1 VDPAFEGFFAGLLKS
16 KTDAAV
22 AEARKLHH
30 ALRLIEI
37 SLGDPEV
44 AQGIRI
50 NHSAKF
56 LLEGT
61 SKNQQDT

>member
-1 VDPAFEGFFAGLLKS
+1 VLFAGLLKS

-22 AEARKLHH
+22 AEARELHH

-37 SLGDPEV
+37 SLGDPVV

-56 LLEGT
+56 LLD
-61 SKNQQDT
+61 KPRM